1 LFSYLAVKVRA
12 EQEGTSI
19 NYRKISRDDVLKLLV
34 RCRLTFNNQEQLVEL
49 LETSCINNETIEE
62 DLFLTLTE
70 LYKGTSNGYLSEIY
84 EAITG
89 EKAEVIGK
97 VDELFKCPCC
107 NRKTLSESYDSV
119 IIAVGRTMARLKL
132 IPTAVLIGVRYLN
145 IEVRF
150 KKIPTFT
157 IKKNGIFS
165 KFWVNNWGQ

>member
-107 NRKTLSESYDSV
+107 NRKTLSESYDSKKGTGYD
-119 IIAVGRTMARLKL
+119 ICDYCRWEDDGTTEIDTHS
-132 IPTAVLIGVRYLN
+132 GVNRGTISEYRSKIQENPNLYYKEKWYLL
-145 IEVRF
+145 
-150 KKIPTFT
+150 
-157 IKKNGIFS
+157 
-165 KFWVNNWGQ
+165 